1 MFWGSGSGVNS
12 MEYTHML
19 QHDLFPELREL
30 FKAAGKKKFYLQQ
43 DGASIHTSK
52 ATQYLLDK
60 EGVETFKWPPNS
72 PDLNIIENLWAIVSR
87 RLEKRTLSS
96 FDEFKNA
103 LREEWA
109 AVSLDEIRNLFHS
122 IDRRLKLVVELDG
135 MPTPY

>member
-1 MFWGSGSGVNS
+1 
-12 MEYTHML
+12 
-19 QHDLFPELREL
+19 
-30 FKAAGKKKFYLQQ
+30 
-43 DGASIHTSK
+43 
-52 ATQYLLDK
+52 
-60 EGVETFKWPPNS
+60 
-72 PDLNIIENLWAIVSR
+72 
-87 RLEKRTLSS
+87 LSS